1 LTKYSDLPP
10 ICKGYL
16 LNYHFW
22 RQRYTKR
29 NSWLKS
35 YLFAMEARSNEERF
49 WPSQV
54 KIGYIPTGIYRENQ
68 FQKDELKKFRLM
80 KKNHIR
86 NIAIISH
93 VDHGKT
99 TLLNAMLKQTG
110 VFRVNQA
117 VEDRVM
123 DSLDLEK
130 ERGIT
135 IMAKNT
141 AIDYNGVKINI
152 VDTPGHADFG
162 GEVERS
168 LNMVDGAILLVD
180 ASEGPLPQTR
190 FVLKKALALHLPIIL
205 IINKIDRADAR
216 IEEVINDTYDLFI
229 DLGAGE
235 NQIEFPIL
243 YTNAKIGVSHKKR
256 GDDST
261 DLRPLLQTII
271 EYIPAPRGN
280 DEDIPQFLVTNLDY
294 DPYVGQ
300 IALGRLQS
308 GKLEMNS
315 NYSLCTKE
323 KIVPGIKFTALYTFY
338 GLTKKAVTSV
348 ESGDIIALSGVENVS
363 IGDTISSMTDPRPLP
378 RLQVDEP
385 TVSMMF
391 YVNDSPFAG
400 TEGKYLTSRHL
411 LERLEKEALRNVAI
425 KIKKLD
431 RTDAFEVCGRG
442 ELQMAVLIE
451 TMRREGYELMVSR
464 PQVITKEQK
473 GKTLEPV
480 ERLFLDIP
488 EEFVGKITEKLSVR
502 KGRMESLV
510 NKGSGRVSMEFLI
523 PSRGLIGFR
532 SQFLT
537 DTKGG
542 GVMNSLLE
550 DYSPWFGPIPQRMTG
565 ALVADRSG
573 RVTSY
578 ASFAMED
585 RGEMIVEIGTEVY
598 AGMIVGERNRSSDL
612 NVNIIKEKKLTNMRA
627 STSDTTIILRPP
639 RILSLDQAIEFIAE
653 DELVE
658 ITPKSVRL
666 RKMELDA
673 ARRQQKSR
681 KDD

>member
-1 LTKYSDLPP
+1 
-10 ICKGYL
+10 
-16 LNYHFW
+16 
-22 RQRYTKR
+22 
-29 NSWLKS
+29 
-35 YLFAMEARSNEERF
+35 M
-49 WPSQV
+49 
-54 KIGYIPTGIYRENQ
+54 
-68 FQKDELKKFRLM
+68 KKFHL
-80 KKNHIR
+80 R

-110 VFRVNQA
+110 VFHANRV

-123 DSLDLEK
+123 DSMDLER
-130 ERGIT
+130 ERSIT

-141 AIDYNGVKINI
+141 AVNYNDVKINI

-190 FVLKKALALHLPIIL
+190 FVLKKALGLRLPIIL
-205 IINKIDRADAR
+205 VINKIDRSDAR
-216 IEEVINDTYDLFI
+216 IEEVISETYDLFI
-229 DLGAGE
+229 DLGAE
-235 NQIEFPIL
+235 EHQIEFPIL
-243 YTNAKIGVSHKKR
+243 YTNAKDGISHKKL
-256 GDDST
+256 GDDSS
-261 DLRPLLQTII
+261 DLSSLLQTVL
-271 EYIPAPRGN
+271 ECIPPPAGN
-280 DEDIPQFLVTNLDY
+280 DEEVPQFLVTNLDY

-300 IALGRLQS
+300 IAVGRLQS
-308 GKLEMNS
+308 GKLEMNNS
-315 NYSLCTKE
+315 YSLCTAD
-323 KIVPGIKFTALYTFY
+323 KIISGIKFSALYTFY
-338 GLTKKAVTSV
+338 GLTKKQTDTV
-348 ESGDIIALSGVENVS
+348 ESGDIIALAGVDNVK
-363 IGDTISSMTDPRPLP
+363 IGDTISSFADPRPLP
-378 RLQVDEP
+378 RLLVDEP

-400 TEGKYLTSRHL
+400 KEGKFLTSRHL
-411 LERLEKEALRNVAI
+411 LERLEKESLRNVAI
-425 KIKKLD
+425 KIKKLE
-431 RTDAFEVCGRG
+431 RTDVFEVCGRG

-464 PQVITKEQK
+464 PRVITRDVN
-473 GKTLEPV
+473 GKTHEPV

-488 EEFVGKITEKLSVR
+488 EEFVGKITEKLSIR

-550 DYSPWFGPIPQRMTG
+550 DYAPWSGPIPQRITG
-565 ALVADRSG
+565 VLVADRAG
-573 RVTSY
+573 RVTAY
-578 ASFAMED
+578 ASYAMED
-585 RGEMIVEIGTEVY
+585 RGEMIVEIGTDVY
-598 AGMIVGERNRSSDL
+598 AGMIVGERNRSGDL

-627 STSDTTIILRPP
+627 STSDATVILRPP
-639 RILSLDQAIEFIAE
+639 RVLSLDQAIEFIAE

-658 ITPKSVRL
+658 VTPKSVRL

-673 ARRQQKSR
+673 TKRQMKSR
-681 KDD
+681 REE